1 MEEWAAPQRGP
12 FQISVPAAAYA
23 ITMPPIRTAGLN
35 RTVMEPPATAAVSCD
50 NNPTVNKAATME
62 EATEMS
68 EPKSAMV
75 EVARMPVATMSMAY
89 ERERILVVLQFGT
102 GQCGGW
108 CSERAQRQCREA
120 EYRGSESGSMH
131 CCVSL
136 LGPASWRDLF
146 P

>member
-62 EATEMS
+62 EATVMC

-75 EVARMPVATMSMAY
+75 EVARMRVTTMPVTY
-89 ERERILVVLQFGT
+89 ECDRVFVVLQFGA
-102 GQCGGW
+102 GQCG
-108 CSERAQRQCREA
+108 
-120 EYRGSESGSMH
+120 
-131 CCVSL
+131 
-136 LGPASWRDLF
+136 
-146 P
+146 